1 MISICYNIYNNNRSI
16 VQKSIEYSRG
26 KIDERREIMKLNDIL
41 TEEEK
46 KQVNDL
52 MVELDDCITERQMD
66 KITKAIEEIFNEA
79 KKRYYESIGSN
90 KEQAASLQEDRRI
103 FHRRS
108 PKRLR
113 KVSSY

>member
-1 MISICYNIYNNNRSI
+1 
-16 VQKSIEYSRG
+16 
-26 KIDERREIMKLNDIL
+26 MKLNDIL

-113 KVSSY
+113 KVSSYWTEKRLKISSLFCFL